1 MFLTA
6 TAVQQLLNEWSHITI
21 ALFILLLLKPW
32 IRYYGTTFT
41 VNREKW
47 CKDGYLQECKVCL
60 PRWFNGK
67 ESACQCRR
75 HRFHPWSGKIP
86 HAVEQLN
93 WCTMTVDCL
102 ACALGPGSH
111 NSWAHAPQLLT
122 PVTQSLYS
130 SAGEA
135 TTMRSP
141 NTATQTCSLQLET
154 SLHSNRP
161 STVKNKERTFKNA

>member
-6 TAVQQLLNEWSHITI
+6 TAVQQVSNEWSHITI
-21 ALFILLLLKPW
+21 ALLILLLLRPW
-32 IRYYGTTFT
+32 IRYYGTAFA

-47 CKDGYLQECKVCL
+47 CKDGYLQESKVCL
-60 PRWFNGK
+60 PWWFNGK

-93 WCTMTVDCL
+93 WCTVTVDCL

-111 NSWAHAPQLLT
+111 NYWAHAPQLLT
-122 PVTQSLYS
+122 PVPQSLCS

-141 NTATQTCSLQLET
+141 HTATGTCSLQLET

-161 STVKNKERTFKNA
+161 STGKNKERTFKNA